1 VSSRRTMILI
11 AAIAVGLLAAFLVFN
26 YVQGAEDRAQGD
38 AQRVDVFVVR
48 DQIPRGVSGTQAQE
62 QNLIQRDQIPRE
74 FLPPTAITSLDQIDG
89 KVALNNLAP
98 NQVLV
103 DGMFV
108 DPADAQ
114 VGFSELLEDDRTAI
128 TVSVDQ
134 VRGVAGLLV
143 PGDEVNIMLTGADI
157 PSDPGQTAVDNNI
170 QNMFPEYTRVLYQKV
185 RILAIGSTAAAQ
197 PGANLTE
204 DAEGEAAAPAA
215 AEPLANAGLITF
227 SVPLEAA
234 QYIASIDSSA
244 MYLTLVPEGY
254 EPTPLPPLDLD
265 QIDQLPGE
273 AGDILTPYGPDGEA
287 D

>member
-1 VSSRRTMILI
+1 MILI

-48 DQIPRGVSGTQAQE
+48 DQIPRGVSGNEAQE
-62 QNLIQRDQIPRE
+62 QNLIERDQIPRE

-108 DPADAQ
+108 DAADAQ

-128 TVSVDQ
+128 TISVDQ

-143 PGDEVNIMLTGADI
+143 PGDEVNMMLTLAGGTGEPDTVA
-157 PSDPGQTAVDNNI
+157 
-170 QNMFPEYTRVLYQKV
+170 ERVPLDARFLYQKV
-185 RILAIGSTAAAQ
+185 RILAVGATAAAQ
-197 PGANLTE
+197 PGENLTE
-204 DAEGEAAAPAA
+204 GAEGEAAAPAA
-215 AEPLANAGLITF
+215 ETDTGLITF
-227 SVPLEAA
+227 SVPVEAA
-234 QYIASIDSSA
+234 QYIASAPPESI
-244 MYLTLVPEGY
+244 YLTLVPESY
-254 EPTPLPPLDLD
+254 EPTPLPPLG
-265 QIDQLPGE
+265 IDELTDLPGE
-273 AGDILTPYGPDGEA
+273 VGTELTPYGPSGEPADEA